1 MWRRSVSRSSVLQIY
16 VTPDLAERVRGVAVA
31 HGLDV
36 SQWVRSLLV
45 RACDGDI
52 ADSENRTTVGRLHR
66 QAMFAMVG
74 IDALLAGHPDPK
86 LRNRAHQA
94 FARKCREAC
103 LVAGTDDGG
112 RDEA

>member
-1 MWRRSVSRSSVLQIY
+1 MSRSSVLQIY
-16 VTPDLAERVRGVAVA
+16 VTPDLAERVRGVALA

-45 RACDGDI
+45 RACEGDLNDGESRD
-52 ADSENRTTVGRLHR
+52 TLGRLHR
-66 QAMFAMVG
+66 QAVFAMVG
-74 IDALLAGHPDPK
+74 IDALLAGHPDPQ

-94 FARKCREAC
+94 FARKCREAG
-103 LVAGTDDGG
+103 LVAASDEGG

>member
-1 MWRRSVSRSSVLQIY
+1 MSRSSVLQIY

-36 SQWVRSLLV
+36 SQWVRSLIV
-45 RACDGDI
+45 RACDDEPGGDGQ
-52 ADSENRTTVGRLHR
+52 NRTTLGRLHR
-66 QAMFAMVG
+66 HAVFAMVG

-86 LRNRAHQA
+86 LRGRAHQA
-94 FARKCREAC
+94 FTRKCREAGI
-103 LVAGTDDGG
+103 VAASDEGG